1 MINGRRARLLSMATH
16 RRLVCGVAL
25 AIINLNPVPA
35 AAGAAAGALRWPLDL
50 APAVVSSF
58 GEYRYDHMHAGVD
71 LSTGGAVGL
80 PVHAAADGR
89 VFRLKVEWRGYGRAL
104 YLKHSDGRISVY
116 GHLERYEDAVLGLEK
131 QVARRQR
138 EAGTRYPGDIYLDP
152 PLPVRRGQV
161 IAYSGESGVGLPH
174 LHFEMRGAGDDPID
188 PFRNGLPPPRQGAP
202 ILESIVATAAGP
214 DAWIDGVLREK
225 TLALRL
231 RNHVYEPEE
240 PLRVSGPVRLDVSAW
255 APGGGGRA
263 GIRFLE
269 ARVDG
274 ESCYRLDFDRFRFDQ
289 YPLAGLVYDHRFSHL
304 GPTRMVWR
312 LAALPGNALAQG
324 GCRFIAGDAG
334 GISPGAYGLADG
346 AHRLEVIAR
355 DAAGAESVARVCIFS
370 GQPPALAGL
379 RVTGARE
386 GEVAAVRFDPPDSPR
401 SAPVGGA
408 PTGAAACSAPA
419 WRVEAG
425 LWDGRRW
432 AALDCRERDGVCTPA
447 AGASGSG
454 GNDVRIRQDVAG
466 VPGSWTWG
474 SGVTRRS
481 PATGI
486 EAVALPSFL
495 DLVATLG
502 SPGTAPEEA
511 TGCAVPDLAWR
522 PLEGLRLGAGV
533 AYADLSA
540 RARGAAAGM
549 PGCALDQAVAPFAAR
564 WVAPDDAA
572 RVEGEG
578 YRVEVPVGGRFF
590 AGPLLVRTL
599 PRGDLPV
606 GLRAERDP
614 VAIAPDG
621 ECLNARATLTFATS
635 PGDPRVAA
643 LGIYRWDG
651 DGGRWSFEGG
661 DVDASGSGLAL
672 GFRRYGRFALLRD
685 EAAPVIRSVRP
696 AGGGSVSRRHVEVVA
711 SVEDLGK
718 GLDHDGVSFLL
729 DGTALESEF
738 DPDRGTARPFDPP
751 NLTAGRHHL
760 KVQATDRAGNVS
772 TPVEVDF
779 TAR

>member
-1 MINGRRARLLSMATH
+1 MS
-16 RRLVCGVAL
+16 GVAL
-25 AIINLNPVPA
+25 ALVILERAA
-35 AAGAAAGALRWPLDL
+35 AAGATAGALRWPLDL

-104 YLKHSDGRISVY
+104 YLKHADGRISVY

-131 QVARRQR
+131 RVARRQR

-161 IAYSGESGVGLPH
+161 IAFSGESGVGLPH

-188 PFRNGLPPPRQGAP
+188 PFRNGLPAPRQGAP
-202 ILESIVATAAGP
+202 VLESIVATAAGP
-214 DAWIDGVLREK
+214 DAWIDGVLRVK

-231 RNHVYEPEE
+231 RNRVYEPEE
-240 PLRVSGPVRLDVSAW
+240 PLRVSGPVLLDLSAW

-269 ARVDG
+269 ARLDG
-274 ESCYRLDFDRFRFDQ
+274 ESCYRLDFDRFRFEQ
-289 YPLAGLVYDHRFSHL
+289 YPLAGLIYDHRFSHL

-324 GCRFIAGDAG
+324 GCRFVAGDAG
-334 GISPGAYGLADG
+334 GMAPGAYGLEDG

-355 DAAGAESVARVCIFS
+355 DAAGAESIARLCIFS
-370 GQPPALAGL
+370 GRPAALSGL
-379 RVTGARE
+379 RGTAARD
-386 GEVAAVRFDPPDSPR
+386 GGVAAVGFDAPDTAR
-401 SAPVGGA
+401 AAPA
-408 PTGAAACSAPA
+408 DGAAAGVAACRTPA
-419 WRVEAG
+419 WRVEG
-425 LWDGRRW
+425 GRWDGRSW
-432 AALDCRERDGVCTPA
+432 AALDCRERDGVCEPA
-447 AGASGSG
+447 AGASRSG
-454 GNDVRIRQDVAG
+454 GNDVRLRQVVAG
-466 VPGSWTWG
+466 VPGPWTWG
-474 SGVTRRS
+474 PGVARRS
-481 PATGI
+481 PPAGI
-486 EAVALPSFL
+486 EAEAMPSFL
-495 DLVATLG
+495 DLVAMLR
-502 SPGTAPEEA
+502 SPGTAPEDA
-511 TGCAVPDLAWR
+511 AGCAGDGLAWR
-522 PLEGLRLGAGV
+522 PLEGLRLGSGLT
-533 AYADLSA
+533 YADLA
-540 RARGAAAGM
+540 ERARTAA
-549 PGCALDQAVAPFAAR
+549 PGLRACAVDQAIAPFAAR
-564 WVAPDDAA
+564 WIAPGDSA

-578 YRVEVPVGGRFF
+578 YRVEVPIGGRFF

-599 PRGDLPV
+599 PRGELPE

-614 VAIAPDG
+614 IAIAPDG
-621 ECLNARATLTFATS
+621 ECLNARATLTFATT
-635 PGDPRVAA
+635 PGDPRIGA

-651 DGGRWSFEGG
+651 DSGRWSFEGG
-661 DVDASGSGLAL
+661 DPDASGSGLAL

-696 AGGGSVSRRHVEVVA
+696 AGGGVVSRGRVEVVA

-729 DGTALESEF
+729 DGAPLESEF

-751 NLTAGRHHL
+751 ALTAGRHHL

-779 TAR
+779 TVR